1 MGNTHQRYHLA
12 ATGLTISD
20 QFLRIRM
27 KRLTVITKEE
37 SSFTDRQN
45 YRGYKTATSRSPIHA
60 TVPAKCYQNIALGS
74 KISARTKPIRSEET
88 EFRQSRLCCR
98 AHLRA
103 LDCRGGRAGS
113 TPLAGVHNGSQ
124 AMRQS
129 LPELRMT
136 PRRKRPIPKGRR
148 THSRVY

>member
-1 MGNTHQRYHLA
+1 MGNTDQQYHLA
-12 ATGLTISD
+12 ATGLTFSD
-20 QFLRIRM
+20 QFLRIGM
-27 KRLTVITKEE
+27 KRLTVITEEE

-45 YRGYKTATSRSPIHA
+45 DRGYKMATSRSPIHA

-74 KISARTKPIRSEET
+74 RIRAHTKPIRSEKT
-88 EFRQSRLCCR
+88 EFRQSRLCWR

-103 LDCRGGRAGS
+103 LGRRGGRAGS

-129 LPELRMT
+129 LPRSRMT
-136 PRRKRPIPKGRR
+136 PRRKRSLPKARK
-148 THSRVY
+148 THSQVY